1 MPAHINHLFRTPNRE
16 TLIADHVPPTE
27 ISQELQY
34 KKYENHF
41 PVPVL
46 ENVYEGWD
54 PVDHGHPLKDETL
67 FYAPPS
73 LERVVFSPQGP
84 QSRYVG
90 YSSSFEHLRLE
101 PALWLAG
108 LILNS

>member
-1 MPAHINHLFRTPNRE
+1 MMITNKGKIPQHDGDSHAFQKTISYEINSPFLFTDR
-16 TLIADHVPPTE
+16 VQPTE

-67 FYAPPS
+67 YYAPPS
-73 LERVVFSPQGP
+73 LERVVFSQQGP
-84 QSRYVG
+84 QSR
-90 YSSSFEHLRLE
+90 
-101 PALWLAG
+101 
-108 LILNS
+108 